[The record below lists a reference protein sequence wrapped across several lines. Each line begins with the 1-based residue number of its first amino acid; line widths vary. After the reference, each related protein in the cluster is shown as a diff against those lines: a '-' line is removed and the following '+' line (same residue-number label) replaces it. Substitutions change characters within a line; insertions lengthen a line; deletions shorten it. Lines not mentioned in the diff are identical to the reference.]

1 MTMLLSKVSVTNIV
15 KMVITICDE
24 ISMHPTGKGVDVISN
39 SKRNFRILPVLA
51 ATTHQ
56 GQIGRGKTD

>member
-1 MTMLLSKVSVTNIV
+1 MTMLLSIISVTNIV

-24 ISMHPTGKGVDVISN
+24 ISMHPTGKRDDVISN
-39 SKRNFRILPVLA
+39 SKRNFRILPVLV

-56 GQIGRGKTD
+56 GQIGRGKTV

>member
-15 KMVITICDE
+15 KMVITISED
-24 ISMHPTGKGVDVISN
+24 ISMHPIAKGDNVTSD

-51 ATTHQ
+51 VTMHQ
-56 GQIGRGKTD
+56 GNTGVGKVV